1 MKNAA
6 LVAIGLFLVV
16 ASPASAIVLD
26 FSTGAGGAG
35 GTIMNLGGQ
44 IQGFDIRI
52 DTLTVVDGGT
62 STVYNVDG
70 TIACASGENGSCG
83 SLSFDTGTDTLS
95 IVGNVPGLTT
105 GNTTLMLG
113 TIDSFL
119 FTPFPAFGLGAFLAA
134 GSDTKDAELL
144 ASLGI
149 APGTPFSFVASSLG
163 FGAVACDES
172 GTCYTATSTD
182 VLNTSGAVP
191 EPGTLALLGG
201 GLLGLVRAAR
211 RRS

>member
-6 LVAIGLFLVV
+6 LVAIGLVLLVV
-16 ASPASAIVLD
+16 SPASAIVLD

-35 GTIMNLGGQ
+35 GTIVDLGGL

-62 STVYNVDG
+62 STIYNVDG
-70 TIACASGENGSCG
+70 TIACASGVNGSCG
-83 SLSFDTGTDTLS
+83 SLSFDTGAGTLS
-95 IVGNVPGLTT
+95 IVGSVTGLTG
-105 GNTTLMLG
+105 GNTTLLLG
-113 TIDSFL
+113 SIDSFM
-119 FTPFPAFGLGAFLAA
+119 FTPFFTLGAFLAT
-134 GSDTKDAELL
+134 GTDTKDAELL

-149 APGTPFSFVASSLG
+149 ASGTPFSFVASSLG
-163 FGAVACDES
+163 FGAVSCDES

-182 VLNTSGAVP
+182 VLNTSGAIP
-191 EPGTLALLGG
+191 EPATLILLGG
-201 GLLGLVRAAR
+201 GLLGLVRVAR